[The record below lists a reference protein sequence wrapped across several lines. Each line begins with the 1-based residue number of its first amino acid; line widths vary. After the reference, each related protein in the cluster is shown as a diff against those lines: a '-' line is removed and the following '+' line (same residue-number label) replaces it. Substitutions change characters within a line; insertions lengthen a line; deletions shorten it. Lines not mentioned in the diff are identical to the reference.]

1 VAGSQSALL
10 KELDG
15 ELLDR
20 AIEAITHAMQMTF
33 VLIPVAGAVMLI
45 AAVCMKRE
53 KLFGKAIA
61 VGA

>member
-1 VAGSQSALL
+1 MAGSQSALL
-10 KELDG
+10 KELDEG
-15 ELLDR
+15 LRER

-45 AAVCMKRE
+45 AALLMKRE